1 MSASSASSPLNSSDE
16 KWLGFRSRPMFWI
29 WMLISVGF
37 VIVVVAAVLF
47 VCLLVKTGPF
57 LGD

>member
-1 MSASSASSPLNSSDE
+1 
-16 KWLGFRSRPMFWI
+16 MFWI
-29 WMLISVGF
+29 WMLISVAF
-37 VIVVVAAVLF
+37 VIVGVAAVLF

>member
-1 MSASSASSPLNSSDE
+1 
-16 KWLGFRSRPMFWI
+16 MFWI

-37 VIVVVAAVLF
+37 AIVVVAAILF
-47 VCLLVKTGPF
+47 VCLIAKTGPF